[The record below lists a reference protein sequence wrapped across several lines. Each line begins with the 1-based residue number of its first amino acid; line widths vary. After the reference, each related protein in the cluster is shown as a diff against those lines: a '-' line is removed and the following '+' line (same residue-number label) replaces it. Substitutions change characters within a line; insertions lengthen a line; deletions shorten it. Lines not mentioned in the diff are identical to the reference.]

1 MLQDR
6 IRYLQDG
13 TLPDPGLNMDRLYAT
28 LQKYGIRY
36 PKIVLAQAILET
48 GYFTSRVCLDKNNL
62 FGLRRP
68 CLRNVKYLRIYSKMF
83 VVVNIFI
90 YICAVQ

>member
-1 MLQDR
+1 MTESAICKTALCQSLD
-6 IRYLQDG
+6 
-13 TLPDPGLNMDRLYAT
+13 LNMDRLYAA

-62 FGLRRP
+62 FGLRQSR
-68 CLRNVKYLRIYSKMF
+68 
-83 VVVNIFI
+83 
-90 YICAVQ
+90 